1 MRPQEIEII
10 FYKIAE
16 TFSSQ
21 KKFCI
26 NVANSGYFY
35 RTGTE
40 VELKWNYTT
49 AHSTTSHKP
58 SIKSVCPASC

>member
-1 MRPQEIEII
+1 MSPQEIEII

-21 KKFCI
+21 KKFCTNI
-26 NVANSGYFY
+26 ANPGYFY

-40 VELKWNYTT
+40 V
-49 AHSTTSHKP
+49 
-58 SIKSVCPASC
+58 KS

>member
-21 KKFCI
+21 KKFCTNI
-26 NVANSGYFY
+26 ANPGYFY

-40 VELKWNYTT
+40 
-49 AHSTTSHKP
+49 
-58 SIKSVCPASC
+58 IKS